1 MTAAQNPSA
10 EIVCRL
16 VRRLLGSV
24 GVGLGPPASSFYAA
38 DLREGLRAPAG
49 VEVPPGT
56 RLLVVEPVRSKDGLP
71 MASIVVADGSPR
83 QLSARDRES
92 LRDIATLAA
101 SAMSARADAGQE
113 QALRAERLLELS
125 QEGFALAER
134 GILLDVSPALTR
146 MFGADP
152 HRMVGRSVLELVL
165 PDQHDEFLRVMS
177 GDRSGSLE
185 TIGVRADQR
194 LFAMEVTHRCL
205 SGDALCA
212 LNFRDLTEQRQRER
226 QRSEFFTGMGHELR
240 TPLGSLRAALGLL
253 RRRGLPDEAR
263 ALVQISQSHA
273 ESLSRLVSDLVDHE
287 SILSGKILLTLT
299 PVDALALVEQALRN
313 AQARASERK
322 VGLVF
327 DHSLGGRRVHADTLR
342 LGQALTLLLEHSVLA
357 TPAGSLVEVRAE
369 GEEDRITL
377 TVEHPG
383 LPPEPPSRLFDAFA
397 GGDMAADVG
406 SGHQRLGLSLA
417 RAILRRHGGELDAS
431 VGGQGGT
438 RFDVRLGVWRAPVEL
453 AEAPAKGNLDAI
465 ISGRDVARTSLLAM
479 ILREGGLK
487 SRVLAPGESLA
498 NALRQGGA
506 RVLVLADDATPPVG
520 VPRGVRVLAAP
531 ADPRALADEVRALIA
546 LGPAEPPRVL
556 YVEDDPDHAELMV
569 AILAGVA
576 ETFSVSTL
584 AQARSALRE
593 QQYQVVLTDI
603 GLPDGSGLELVEEL
617 RGQGDSA
624 PRVIIFSARTLDS
637 GLPPGVR
644 VLMKASVSNDE
655 LRDAVLSML

>member
-1 MTAAQNPSA
+1 M
-10 EIVCRL
+10 
-16 VRRLLGSV
+16 
-24 GVGLGPPASSFYAA
+24 GPPASSFYAP
-38 DLREGLRAPAG
+38 DLREGPGVPAG
-49 VEVPPGT
+49 VDVPPGT
-56 RLLVVEPVRSKDGLP
+56 RLLVVEPVRSSDGLP
-71 MASIVVADGSPR
+71 MACIVVADGSPR

-92 LRDIATLAA
+92 LRDIASLAA
-101 SAMSARADAGQE
+101 TAMSARVDASRE

-146 MFGADP
+146 MFGSNP

-177 GDRSGSLE
+177 GDRSGRLE
-185 TIGVRADQR
+185 TVGVRSDR
-194 LFAMEVTHRCL
+194 SLFAMEVSHRCL

-287 SILSGKILLTLT
+287 SILSGKILLTLV
-299 PVDALALVEQALRN
+299 PADALTLVEQALRN
-313 AQARASERK
+313 AQSRAAERD

-342 LGQALTLLLEHSVLA
+342 LGQALTLLLEHSVQA
-357 TPAGSLVEVRAE
+357 APPGSIVEVRAE
-369 GEEDRITL
+369 GEEDRILL
-377 TVEHPG
+377 TVEHPSA
-383 LPPEPPSRLFDAFA
+383 PPEPPSRLFDAFA

-406 SGHQRLGLSLA
+406 RGHQRLGLSLA
-417 RAILRRHGGELDAS
+417 RAILRRHGGELDAALS
-431 VGGQGGT
+431 SRGGT

-453 AEAPAKGNLDAI
+453 VDAPAGGRLDAI
-465 ISGRDVARTSLLAM
+465 ISGRDVARTALLTM
-479 ILREGGLK
+479 ILRDGGLNA
-487 SRVLAPGESLA
+487 RVLAPGESLA
-498 NALRQGGA
+498 AALRGA
-506 RVLVLADDATPPVG
+506 GVLVLADDASPPVG

-531 ADPRALADEVRALIA
+531 SDPQALAGEVRALMA

-576 ETFSVSTL
+576 ETSSVSTL
-584 AQARSALRE
+584 AEARAALRE
-593 QQYQVVLTDI
+593 RQFQVVLTDI

-637 GLPPGVR
+637 GLPAGVR